1 MTAAR
6 AGSPL
11 CSPFRVKNARVT
23 DSDGLISCGRTADF
37 LVKTAAAAL
46 RLDVQSEAKRMCVT
60 EWGKRGG
67 LDGTLICALCDFT
80 PITYRAENFPRHGSC
95 RSGDGCYSCNLDFYT
110 SRVCE
115 RTGKT
120 VTLCEFCYEGE
131 WTRFGRR
138 AFEVVRP
145 VKLFLVDCA
154 ESLVWGYEA
163 FGGHMLRDALR
174 QGIEMV
180 RYRVPWD
187 SLVDE
192 SLENELRGLVLEG
205 AFSDYYKYRLFR
217 TSTNLSGAWYK
228 FNVCRLRPT
237 HFGLPAKVRQFFV
250 LASIATMIAA
260 AATVT
265 THHHHRNSYA
275 PNLKVLCL
283 CYGKT
288 FCVGCIRVSIYFG
301 TNRKFQHTSRA
312 IAADFQR

>member
-1 MTAAR
+1 VFWFCVCVFLQRVVFEFEIELSVGGFGTLFFSSLAQQDHKNEIASRNSSFQEPYIDIKMTAAR

-205 AFSDYYKYRLFR
+205 AFSDAFDAPCRR
-217 TSTNLSGAWYK
+217 
-228 FNVCRLRPT
+228 RLREE
-237 HFGLPAKVRQFFV
+237 G
-250 LASIATMIAA
+250 
-260 AATVT
+260 
-265 THHHHRNSYA
+265 
-275 PNLKVLCL
+275 
-283 CYGKT
+283 G
-288 FCVGCIRVSIYFG
+288 CVG
-301 TNRKFQHTSRA
+301 KSRGSGVGLV
-312 IAADFQR
+312 

>member
-1 MTAAR
+1 MSFGTKCRLYVIGNDPLR
-6 AGSPL
+6 AGRHTFS
-11 CSPFRVKNARVT
+11 V
-23 DSDGLISCGRTADF
+23 
-37 LVKTAAAAL
+37 
-46 RLDVQSEAKRMCVT
+46 
-60 EWGKRGG
+60 
-67 LDGTLICALCDFT
+67 
-80 PITYRAENFPRHGSC
+80 PITYCFVICHTYYVSCMLSGS
-95 RSGDGCYSCNLDFYT
+95 N
-110 SRVCE
+110 
-115 RTGKT
+115 
-120 VTLCEFCYEGE
+120 
-131 WTRFGRR
+131 
-138 AFEVVRP
+138 
-145 VKLFLVDCA
+145 
-154 ESLVWGYEA
+154 
-163 FGGHMLRDALR
+163 
-174 QGIEMV
+174 Q
-180 RYRVPWD
+180 
-187 SLVDE
+187 
-192 SLENELRGLVLEG
+192 
-205 AFSDYYKYRLFR
+205 YRLFR